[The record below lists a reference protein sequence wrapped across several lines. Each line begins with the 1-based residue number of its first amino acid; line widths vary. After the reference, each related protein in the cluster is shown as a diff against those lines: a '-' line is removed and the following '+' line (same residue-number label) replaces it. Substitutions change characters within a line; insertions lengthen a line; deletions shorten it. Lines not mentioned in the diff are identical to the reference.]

1 MDGNR
6 RSYPRIYF
14 EMLTIN
20 IFTFLG
26 MNLVGSFLP
35 ILAKDL
41 DPTESLIGYVVSA
54 WFLPRIFIELPSGF
68 LSDRIGRPR
77 LYILGLLLGVIGT
90 ILCASAPSIYILI
103 LGRMVWGFGMAFY
116 FLNNTAL
123 LFDLFQ
129 LTERGRAIG
138 TFQGISNI
146 GGLIAGPI
154 GGFLAGIFGYNS
166 VFIVSFILACLSVI
180 LALTSKK
187 FKGIREK
194 PASQLSQRSITAAL
208 HSLPRWPIFVVC
220 TINLIRM
227 MVMNGVMSTVFQ
239 LHLHDN
245 LGFDLGLIGVIVGLR
260 TVGFSVATFLSGYLS
275 LKVSRKTII
284 IFGLLLEALGL
295 FTYPLVQAFPLVL
308 LIGFI
313 STLGGG
319 LTWNTLTVLLSNLVQ
334 SESRGIALGLY
345 RTFMDVGGTLGPIV
359 MMSIATPLGLQ
370 LPFTVGAVLLFLM
383 VGLTFSLKL
392 GLQPVWKS
400 DR

>member
-6 RSYPRIYF
+6 RAYPRIYY

-41 DPTESLIGYVVSA
+41 DPTESLIGVVVSA

-77 LYILGLLLGVIGT
+77 LYVLGLFLGVIGT
-90 ILCASAPSIYILI
+90 ILCAIAPSIHILI
-103 LGRMVWGFGMAFY
+103 LGRAIWGFGMAFY

-138 TFQGISNI
+138 TFQGISNL

-154 GGFLAGIFGYNS
+154 GGFLAGFLGYYS
-166 VFIVSFILACLSVI
+166 VFIASFILACSTVI
-180 LALTSKK
+180 VALTSTKLNA
-187 FKGIREK
+187 IREK
-194 PASQLSQRSITAAL
+194 RDSQLSQRSITVAL
-208 HSLPRWPIFVVC
+208 LSLPRWPIFVVC

-245 LGFDLGLIGVIVGLR
+245 LGFNLGLSGIVVGLR
-260 TVGFSVATFLSGYLS
+260 TVGFSVSTFLSGYLS

-284 IFGLLLEALGL
+284 IFGLALEALGL
-295 FTYPLVQAFPLVL
+295 FSYTLVQSFPLVL
-308 LIGFI
+308 LIGFV

-319 LTWNTLTVLLSNLVQ
+319 FTWNALTVLLSNLVQ

-345 RTFMDVGGTLGPIV
+345 RTFMDIGGTLGPIV
-359 MMSIATPLGLQ
+359 MMSIAIPFGLQ
-370 LPFTVGAVLLFLM
+370 VPFTVGAALLFVM
-383 VGLTFSLKL
+383 VALTFTLKL
-392 GLQPVWKS
+392 N
-400 DR
+400 R